1 MSVECSP
8 NVTSNRFTAALEF
21 ATKYNAI
28 IRGDTMSNDEQ
39 TTIGRGTVR
48 GGAFAID
55 FTWEI
60 RADHPPNYH
69 SFKNTVE
76 LLRYLDDE
84 GYPGAYLEWYDN
96 DPGYF
101 VVRDSGYIDHMRR
114 EVVRELRGVDT
125 DVLAAVDRL
134 ALIDTTDSS
143 LDRRAVRDVT
153 TMFDQIRESIH
164 NKIRDY
170 DGTP

>member
-21 ATKYNAI
+21 ATKYNEI

-60 RADHPPNYH
+60 HADRPPNYKP
-69 SFKNTVE
+69 FKNTVE

-84 GYPGAYLEWYDN
+84 GYPGAYLESTAN
-96 DPGYF
+96 DPDHF
-101 VVRDSGYIDHMRR
+101 VVRVGWYTSDTRR
-114 EVVRELRGVDT
+114 QLTRELRGVT
-125 DVLAAVDRL
+125 TIIYAVIDRIEL
-134 ALIDTTDSS
+134 LNPDDAEN
-143 LDRRAVRDVT
+143 RRAVYDVRIMLLQLT
-153 TMFDQIRESIH
+153 ESIH

-170 DGTP
+170 QETH